1 MTVHAWYIHVNMD
14 TCALFM
20 YTPSANA
27 VILLLVAL
35 LYFYRVEENKILHG
49 SFYPVDFLYIVVG
62 LELLFALPCL
72 IYYIGQFL
80 HVDNIAVVCMV
91 VRR

>member
-1 MTVHAWYIHVNMD
+1 MD

-35 LYFYRVEENKILHG
+35 LYFYGVEDKIIHG
-49 SFYPVDFLYIVVG
+49 SVYPSDFLFIIVG

-72 IYYIGQFL
+72 IYYIGQFG
-80 HVDNIAVVCMV
+80 HVDNITAQ
-91 VRR
+91 